1 MHLVHDSDM
10 VGRLR
15 DLLDIDGLMRLA
27 DLGQHANRA
36 RLIERADQHGMLR
49 PLWLAASLA
58 ERWFSTPGCADL
70 TQEIA
75 ARAPLVRTVGWVM
88 PLASR
93 VLGPPS
99 LDGRPAPLTP
109 AAGLL
114 LEARAQWL
122 RMPPWTLAYHAVSK
136 ALRHVRRRD
145 APSADAPA

>member
-1 MHLVHDSDM
+1 
-10 VGRLR
+10 
-15 DLLDIDGLMRLA
+15 MRLA
-27 DLGQHANRA
+27 DLAQRAHRA

-58 ERWFSTPGCADL
+58 ERWFGTPGCADL

-88 PLASR
+88 PLGSR
-93 VLGPPS
+93 VLGPPP
-99 LDGRPAPLTP
+99 LDGRVDPLTSV
-109 AAGLL
+109 AGLL
-114 LEARAQWL
+114 LETRAQWL
-122 RMPPWTLAYHAVSK
+122 RMPPWTLAYHAASE